1 MTGIQSGYPFYGQH
15 LAVLVFS
22 TTTPRIAGDAGNNQ
36 SFQFPVRYQIVEGG
50 FADLIE
56 GSEQVL
62 GQIKNAVH
70 TLKSQGI
77 RGIVGDCGLM
87 SLYQQEIA
95 SEGIPFVGSAL
106 CLLPA
111 IWEMVGR
118 QGTIGVL
125 TGHSQLLSER
135 HLIASGWHDGIRLCV
150 QGMEDEPHFDE
161 IVIKGGH
168 HLDPERMLQDVLSGA
183 SKLKEKAKDL
193 SALVIECTNLG
204 TYSRQLYNLLE
215 VPVLDIISC
224 AVFLER
230 MVNPQV
236 FHER

>member
-1 MTGIQSGYPFYGQH
+1 MSYIQSGYPFYGQH
-15 LAVLVFS
+15 IGVLVFS
-22 TTTPRIAGDAGNNQ
+22 TTTPHIPGDAGNNN
-36 SFQFPVRYQIVEGG
+36 SFRFPVRYQIVKGG

-56 GSEQVL
+56 GSAEILQ
-62 GQIKNAVH
+62 QIKDAVQV
-70 TLKSQGI
+70 LKSQGI

-95 SEGIPFVGSAL
+95 REGIPFVGSAL

-125 TGHSQLLSER
+125 TGHSQLLSEN
-135 HLIASGWHDGIRLCV
+135 HLRASGWREDIQLCV
-150 QGMEDEPHFDE
+150 QGMEDESHFNE
-161 IVIKGGH
+161 IVIQGGH
-168 HLDPERMLQDVLSGA
+168 QLRPTNMLYDVLKA
-183 SKLKEKAKDL
+183 ADKLKEKAKNL

-204 TYSRQLYNLLE
+204 TYSRQLYDHLK

-230 MVNPQV
+230 MINPEI
-236 FHER
+236 FPER